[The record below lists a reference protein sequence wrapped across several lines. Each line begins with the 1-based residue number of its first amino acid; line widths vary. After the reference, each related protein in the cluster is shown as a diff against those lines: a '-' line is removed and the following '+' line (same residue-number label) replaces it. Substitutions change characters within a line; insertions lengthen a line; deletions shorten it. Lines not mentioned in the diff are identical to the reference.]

1 MPSPEHKEKIYQ
13 FVSKAIQF
21 NKHHNIFQRTSAEEV
36 LRKDVEESLQINP
49 HISKQDT
56 ILDIGSGGGFP
67 GVVIAISNPK
77 TQTHLVESNQKK
89 AYFLKQIKHDL
100 LLDNLT
106 VHNQRINIALNIFG
120 FSLFILFGL
129 VLFTLNYFIY
139 QYSSFTLMIFT
150 SVIVSILYIEMGI
163 ILSRNFFVKFFD
175 DQLPKEIIYF
185 IGFILMINAGYFTI
199 MFILRI
205 IKANTFI

>member
-1 MPSPEHKEKIYQ
+1 MPNPEHKEKIYQ
-13 FVSKAIQF
+13 FVNKAIQF
-21 NKHHNIFQRTSAEEV
+21 NKHHNIFQRASAEEV

-106 VHNQRINIALNIFG
+106 VHNQRIETHNNLG
-120 FSLFILFGL
+120 EFSLITARAFATIEKILTLSENNLYQGGKY
-129 VLFTLNYFIY
+129 VLFKGTKNKIEEELTSLN
-139 QYSSFTLMIFT
+139 T
-150 SVIVSILYIEMGI
+150 
-163 ILSRNFFVKFFD
+163 NKF
-175 DQLPKEIIYF
+175 KYEIIEQDNKEKERHF
-185 IGFILMINAGYFTI
+185 VV
-199 MFILRI
+199 
-205 IKANTFI
+205 IKKA

>member
-1 MPSPEHKEKIYQ
+1 MPNPEHKEKIYR
-13 FVSKAIQF
+13 FVNKAIQF
-21 NKHHNIFQRTSAEEV
+21 NKHHNIFQRTGAEDV

-106 VHNQRINIALNIFG
+106 VHNQRIETHNNLG
-120 FSLFILFGL
+120 EFSLITARAFATIEKILTLSENNLYQGGKY
-129 VLFTLNYFIY
+129 VLFKGTKNKIEEELTSLN
-139 QYSSFTLMIFT
+139 T
-150 SVIVSILYIEMGI
+150 
-163 ILSRNFFVKFFD
+163 NKF
-175 DQLPKEIIYF
+175 KYEIIKQDNKEKERHF
-185 IGFILMINAGYFTI
+185 VV
-199 MFILRI
+199 
-205 IKANTFI
+205 IKKT

>member
-49 HISKQDT
+49 YILLKQDT

-106 VHNQRINIALNIFG
+106 VHNQRIETHNNLG
-120 FSLFILFGL
+120 EFSLITARAFATIKKILTLSENNLQQGGKY
-129 VLFTLNYFIY
+129 VLFKGTKNKIEEELTSLN
-139 QYSSFTLMIFT
+139 T
-150 SVIVSILYIEMGI
+150 
-163 ILSRNFFVKFFD
+163 NKF
-175 DQLPKEIIYF
+175 KYEIIEQDNKEKERHF
-185 IGFILMINAGYFTI
+185 VV
-199 MFILRI
+199 
-205 IKANTFI
+205 IKKA

>member
-1 MPSPEHKEKIYQ
+1 MPNPEHKEKIYQ
-13 FVSKAIQF
+13 FVNKAIQF

-36 LRKDVEESLQINP
+36 LRKDVKESLQINP

-67 GVVIAISNPK
+67 GIVIAISNPK

-106 VHNQRINIALNIFG
+106 VHNQRIETHNNLGEFNLITARAFATIEK
-120 FSLFILFGL
+120 ILTLSENNLYQGGKY
-129 VLFTLNYFIY
+129 VLFKGTKNKIEEELTSLN
-139 QYSSFTLMIFT
+139 T
-150 SVIVSILYIEMGI
+150 
-163 ILSRNFFVKFFD
+163 NKF
-175 DQLPKEIIYF
+175 KYEIIKQDNKEKERHF
-185 IGFILMINAGYFTI
+185 VV
-199 MFILRI
+199 
-205 IKANTFI
+205 IKKA

>member
-1 MPSPEHKEKIYQ
+1 MPNPEHKEKIYQ
-13 FVSKAIQF
+13 FVKKAIQF

-36 LRKDVEESLQINP
+36 LKKDVEESLQINP

-100 LLDNLT
+100 FLDNLI
-106 VHNQRINIALNIFG
+106 VHNQRIETHNNLG
-120 FSLFILFGL
+120 EFSLITARAFATIEKILTLSENNLHQGGKY
-129 VLFTLNYFIY
+129 VLFKGTKNKIEEELTSLN
-139 QYSSFTLMIFT
+139 T
-150 SVIVSILYIEMGI
+150 
-163 ILSRNFFVKFFD
+163 NKF
-175 DQLPKEIIYF
+175 KYEIIEQDNKKKERH
-185 IGFILMINAGYFTI
+185 LVV
-199 MFILRI
+199 
-205 IKANTFI
+205 IKKA

>member
-1 MPSPEHKEKIYQ
+1 MSNPEHKEKIYQ
-13 FVSKAIQF
+13 FVNKAIQF

-56 ILDIGSGGGFP
+56 ILDIGSGGGLP

-106 VHNQRINIALNIFG
+106 VHNQRVETHNNLG
-120 FSLFILFGL
+120 EFSLITARAFATIEKILTLSENNLYQGGKY
-129 VLFTLNYFIY
+129 VLFKGTKNKIEEELTSLN
-139 QYSSFTLMIFT
+139 T
-150 SVIVSILYIEMGI
+150 
-163 ILSRNFFVKFFD
+163 NKF
-175 DQLPKEIIYF
+175 KYEIIEQDNKEKERHF
-185 IGFILMINAGYFTI
+185 VV
-199 MFILRI
+199 
-205 IKANTFI
+205 IKKT

>member
-13 FVSKAIQF
+13 FVNKAIQF
-21 NKHHNIFQRTSAEEV
+21 NKHHNIFQRASAEEV

-106 VHNQRINIALNIFG
+106 VHNQRIETHNNLG
-120 FSLFILFGL
+120 EFSLITARAFATIEKILTLSENNLYQGGKY
-129 VLFTLNYFIY
+129 VLFKGTKNKIEEELTSLN
-139 QYSSFTLMIFT
+139 T
-150 SVIVSILYIEMGI
+150 
-163 ILSRNFFVKFFD
+163 NKF
-175 DQLPKEIIYF
+175 KYEIIEQDNKEKERHF
-185 IGFILMINAGYFTI
+185 VV
-199 MFILRI
+199 
-205 IKANTFI
+205 IKKA

>member
-1 MPSPEHKEKIYQ
+1 MPNLEHKEKIYQ
-13 FVSKAIQF
+13 FVNKAIQF

-49 HISKQDT
+49 YISKQDT

-100 LLDNLT
+100 FLDNLI
-106 VHNQRINIALNIFG
+106 VHNQRIETHNRLG
-120 FSLFILFGL
+120 EFSLITARAFATIEKILKLSENNLLQSGKY
-129 VLFTLNYFIY
+129 VLFKGTKNKIEEELTSLN
-139 QYSSFTLMIFT
+139 T
-150 SVIVSILYIEMGI
+150 
-163 ILSRNFFVKFFD
+163 NKF
-175 DQLPKEIIYF
+175 KYEIIKQDNKEKERH
-185 IGFILMINAGYFTI
+185 LVV
-199 MFILRI
+199 
-205 IKANTFI
+205 IKKHE

>member
-1 MPSPEHKEKIYQ
+1 MPNPEHKEKIYQ
-13 FVSKAIQF
+13 FANKAIQF

-89 AYFLKQIKHDL
+89 AYFLKQIKYDL
-100 LLDNLT
+100 SLDNLT
-106 VHNQRINIALNIFG
+106 VHNQRIETHNNLG
-120 FSLFILFGL
+120 EFSLITARAFATIEKILTLSENNLHQGGKY
-129 VLFTLNYFIY
+129 VLFKGTKNKIEEELTSLN
-139 QYSSFTLMIFT
+139 T
-150 SVIVSILYIEMGI
+150 
-163 ILSRNFFVKFFD
+163 NKF
-175 DQLPKEIIYF
+175 KYEIIEQDNKKKERH
-185 IGFILMINAGYFTI
+185 LVV
-199 MFILRI
+199 
-205 IKANTFI
+205 IKKA